1 MICILAGIY
10 NLPPSVVLLDIP
22 LRAVQTLKLAR
33 LAKQFPARGFD
44 ENLIGECMRMSGM
57 NLVAVQEYSSAV
69 GRFMRAATSSQLQ
82 LTRGPAMDR
91 DDSFEADFGDSFYE
105 ASPGSSSRSTTS
117 NSSLSGRCLR
127 RPVVVKSKRCP
138 PSLFRSPAH

>member
-1 MICILAGIY
+1 MICILTGIY

-44 ENLIGECMRMSGM
+44 ENLIGECMRWQCR
-57 NLVAVQEYSSAV
+57 NIPVQSA
-69 GRFMRAATSSQLQ
+69 GLCEQTSSQLQ

-117 NSSLSGRCLR
+117 NISLSGRCLR